1 MLNLKM
7 IIYEKI
13 RKFVAVAMIAV
24 MGFTMSGCIG
34 SFALTNKVLDW
45 NKGLEINLY
54 KKLFLGFH
62 IIPVYEVT
70 IFLMQ

>member
-1 MLNLKM
+1 MK
-7 IIYEKI
+7 KI

-45 NKGLEINLY
+45 NRVLEINLY
-54 KKLFLGFH
+54 KKLFSWDFTL
-62 IIPVYEVT
+62 
-70 IFLMQ
+70 FLFMKLQFSWMQ